1 VFDVIVGPRSLFFYE
16 FEVVLTKVT
25 DAKVYMKKGSHSS
38 GRNLSNWKLV
48 FDGSVG
54 QSGQGI
60 FMKATMNFDSRF
72 YAAAESTIAF
82 YVSYGSAG
90 AFIFAATGSTSNSD
104 VTIKSG
110 DILRQQKNNVLPPV
124 LYSGYDFAES
134 IKYDFAEMF
143 STETPSS
150 APSETPPS
158 PTPSE
163 PPSSSPT
170 CSDRQGSWQIG
181 RKTIPWCLWAKK
193 KGPGEI
199 SERCTFRKLYVDCPR
214 TCSNC
219 ISTLAPVEAPA
230 VSTPVPSSSCSD
242 RQGSWQIERKTIPW
256 CLWAKKKGPGEI
268 SERCTFRK
276 LYVDCPKTC
285 SNCAPPDSF

>member
-1 VFDVIVGPRSLFFYE
+1 
-16 FEVVLTKVT
+16 
-25 DAKVYMKKGSHSS
+25 MKKGSHSS

-54 QSGQGI
+54 QNGQGI

-72 YAAAESTIAF
+72 YAAAQSTIAF

-90 AFIFAATGSTSNSD
+90 AFIFAATGNTSNSD
-104 VTIKSG
+104 ITIKSG
-110 DILRQQKNNVLPPV
+110 DILQQQKNNVLPPI

-150 APSETPPS
+150 APSQT
-158 PTPSE
+158 
-163 PPSSSPT
+163 PSSSPT

-181 RKTIPWCLWAKK
+181 RKTKPWCMWAKK
-193 KGPGEI
+193 KGPREI
-199 SERCTFRKLYVDCPR
+199 SERCTSR
-214 TCSNC
+214 
-219 ISTLAPVEAPA
+219 E
-230 VSTPVPSSSCSD
+230 
-242 RQGSWQIERKTIPW
+242 
-256 CLWAKKKGPGEI
+256 
-268 SERCTFRK
+268 

-285 SNCAPPDSF
+285 SNCVPPGIS